1 MSKTLLPPDHE
12 HFIARSNNYGFQLTN
27 VTHYVRTFELY
38 LLFSLVFVP
47 TAYTD
52 CNLNWHEPRLSP
64 WKQTYKA
71 GSVRGDIASWPL
83 TIKRLL
89 VLILGNL
96 SSDPATCGPSRL
108 WP

>member
-52 CNLNWHEPRLSP
+52 CNLNWHGPR
-64 WKQTYKA
+64 
-71 GSVRGDIASWPL
+71 
-83 TIKRLL
+83 
-89 VLILGNL
+89 GNKH
-96 SSDPATCGPSRL
+96 TRRGPSAVISHRG
-108 WP
+108 P